1 MANRREILIEPTG
14 MAFAAS
20 PFVQISTTLRS
31 RPSFL
36 LVLGLASACV
46 ADLPTEPVD
55 EDTQAASSCGAVLAP
70 TSATASGAEA
80 GNPASNA
87 IDKNLATRWSQL
99 GIGSFLTVDLGKAYR
114 VCAVSVAWYRGD
126 VRTNDFSIEL
136 SSDGTTFLPGYDGS
150 SSGTTTALEAYPVTV
165 RDARFVRLTVYGNS
179 VNDWASVTEINA
191 SGSAI
196 PAGPTFGHPV
206 YTKAEIDAWSTSW
219 PQYATLAGSW
229 AGNVNR
235 AYATYGTEISS
246 VERDV
251 LKDESVYI
259 KVQAVLWA
267 ADGKT
272 ARRDKVVTM
281 LNQLRSVTSWQ
292 WDSVEQ
298 YRLVAG
304 WACTNLAQAAAII
317 DYHDAQFTRFLVEE
331 CYPIMD
337 WPQGPNW
344 HASFADS
351 KLAIAAYVGDP
362 ALWAD
367 AKAYFY
373 KRIAQ
378 SIYHSTYDA
387 GKVKP
392 LRDASGAVQLT
403 ATKNHWGGYWGASQI
418 KDDLT
423 PVDPSLFPS
432 GTNAERM
439 RDLGHVSMSLGAW
452 MHGARTIRA
461 QGETLEQHAYDRLRA
476 AYAHHGDRVLAYLKT
491 GVIPAPSTVR
501 GDGGGALKQGWFGG
515 RVLFGSS
522 TPTSVVALTGRAEV
536 IGYPPAGANHMVA
549 EQFADRQ

>member
-1 MANRREILIEPTG
+1 MPT
-14 MAFAAS
+14 
-20 PFVQISTTLRS
+20 STPLHACRS
-31 RPSFL
+31 L
-36 LVLGLASACV
+36 LLLLGLAGACV
-46 ADLPTEPVD
+46 NEVPADLTD
-55 EDTQAASSCGAVLAP
+55 DDLQAAASCGGTLAP
-70 TSATASGAEA
+70 TAATASGAEA
-80 GNPASNA
+80 GNPATNA
-87 IDKNLATRWSQL
+87 IDKSLATRWSQL
-99 GIGSFLTVDLGKAYR
+99 GIGSSLTVDLGKLYR
-114 VCAVSVAWYRGD
+114 VCAVNVAWYRGD

-136 SSDGTTFLPGYDGS
+136 SSDGTAFQPGHDGS
-150 SSGTTTALEAYPVTV
+150 SSGTTTGLESYPVTV
-165 RDARFVRLTVYGNS
+165 RDARYVRLIVYGNT
-179 VNDWASVTEINA
+179 VNDWASVTELSA
-191 SGSAI
+191 AGAAI
-196 PAGPTFGHPV
+196 PTGPSFGHPV
-206 YTKAEIDAWSTSW
+206 YTRAEIDAWSTSW
-219 PQYATLAGSW
+219 PEYTTLAGSW
-229 AGNVNR
+229 AGNVSR

-281 LNQLRSVTSWQ
+281 LNQLRGVTSWQ

-373 KRIAQ
+373 TRIAQ
-378 SIYHSTYDA
+378 SIYHATYD
-387 GKVKP
+387 GTKVKP
-392 LRDASGAVQLT
+392 LRDASGNVALST
-403 ATKNHWGGYWGASQI
+403 TKNHWGGYWGASQI

-423 PVDPSLFPS
+423 PVDPSHFPS

-439 RDLGHVSMSLGAW
+439 RDLGHVSMSMGAW
-452 MHGARTIRA
+452 MHGARTILA
-461 QGETLEQHAYDRLRA
+461 QGETLERHAYDRLRA
-476 AYAHHGDRVLAYLKT
+476 AYGYHGDRVLAYLTT
-491 GVIPAPSTVR
+491 GVIPTPTTVR

-515 RVLFGSS
+515 RRLFGSN
-522 TPTSVVALTGRAEV
+522 TPASVVTLTGRPEV
-536 IGYPPAGANHMVA
+536 IGYPSAGANHMVA
-549 EQFADRQ
+549 EQFADHP